1 MKTIALHTNDG
12 RSVARLV
19 YLATSWAERA
29 RGLLNRQALD
39 DDEGLLLSPGR
50 SIHTLGMHFPIDVV
64 FLNRQMRVL
73 DIAVR
78 VQPWSLRLAPFGTRH
93 VLELPAGR
101 IAAIGPLQDAY
112 LLVEHAAA
120 ATKCLRRDSLRP
132 GRSSCS
138 STLQFSLRLPAIRER
153 RGP

>member
-1 MKTIALHTNDG
+1 MKTIALHTDDG
-12 RSVARLV
+12 RSVARQV

-29 RGLLNRQALD
+29 RGLLNRRTLD

-50 SIHTLGMHFPIDVV
+50 SIHTVGMHFPIDVV

-73 DIAVR
+73 DLAVH

-101 IAAIGPLQDAY
+101 LAAIGPMKDAY
-112 LLVEHAAA
+112 LLVEHSTA
-120 ATKCLRRDSLRP
+120 ATKCLHREALRAA
-132 GRSSCS
+132 RSNCS

-153 RGP
+153 REP